1 MYSWFTMFFQC
12 LFFLFLFSFFLNFFG
27 LPVAHRAPRPG
38 IRPKPQLWT
47 KLQLQQCWILKSLC
61 QAGDQTQVSAL
72 PRCYWSHCTTAG
84 TPVYSVS
91 FVSKG
96 IQSHTVPCA
105 VQSDPVAYPF
115 QMIQL
120 AFTNPKLLIHPTPSP
135 LPPASLLSMSMI
147 CHSLSPLTWG

>member
-1 MYSWFTMFFQC
+1 MFFQC
-12 LFFLFLFSFFLNFFG
+12 LFFLFLFSFFLNFF
-27 LPVAHRAPRPG
+27 LFIIAPRPPSPG
-38 IRPKPQLWT
+38 IRPTPQLPT
-47 KLQLQQCWILKSLC
+47 KLPLQQRWILKSLC

-84 TPVYSVS
+84 TPVSSVS
-91 FVSKG
+91 FVSKVT
-96 IQSHTVPCA
+96 QSHTVPCA

-135 LPPASLLSMSMI
+135 LPPATSLLSMSMI
-147 CHSLSPLTWG
+147 CHSISTYLRLS